1 MDINKF
7 YDIDLER
14 DIKVLLAHYRHH
26 KQLGQK
32 TDDILNA
39 VFVGSVIKGRLFLDM
54 LGIKAD
60 QKNKSIFLSQTKSG
74 DINALTIGGRL
85 AEPKDLIGN
94 ENLLFRF
101 LTSANKAEA
110 HRGGYE
116 ENNDDAFHPGTLMI
130 LHLVNKCIY
139 ETSGRTI
146 KCSYA
151 QSLLRD
157 SNYAKQALGK
167 N

>member
-85 AEPKDLIGN
+85 A
-94 ENLLFRF
+94 
-101 LTSANKAEA
+101 
-110 HRGGYE
+110 
-116 ENNDDAFHPGTLMI
+116 
-130 LHLVNKCIY
+130 
-139 ETSGRTI
+139 
-146 KCSYA
+146 
-151 QSLLRD
+151 
-157 SNYAKQALGK
+157 
-167 N
+167 